1 MLTPYGLTAAGA
13 MLLLLL
19 LTGLSCRRKGI
30 PYRTFIT
37 FGALSLLLAFLL
49 SRLTFALSNIP
60 LYVNTLSNPLLM
72 LHFWDGGASLL
83 GALLGV
89 LLAGWLTGR
98 IRRESVGRLMDAIA
112 FGAPLAIAVERIG
125 EGCFDEIMGM
135 GKGIETEWL
144 AFLGNLTGGNHPVF
158 LYEAAAM
165 VVLFV
170 VVLLAKRKKHP
181 EGDTMAL
188 FLLLYGCVQV
198 VLESLR
204 NDSHML
210 LIHFVRVNQ
219 VGALV
224 LAVAVIIRWSVTAV
238 RGKTC
243 TGKKAGLL
251 WALIIISIGLGI
263 GMEFAVDRLGE
274 PLLSYGMMALAL
286 VLIAWC
292 GLASAGWQTRSER
305 KDSAMEKHKID
316 RINELARKK
325 KSDGLT
331 DEEAAEHAALRQEYI
346 AGFRENM
353 RQVLEN
359 TYVQRPDGTK
369 TKLQKKTPTK

>member
-19 LTGLSCRRKGI
+19 VTGCACRKKGI

-37 FGALSLLLAFLL
+37 FGALALPEAFLL

-72 LHFWDGGASLL
+72 LRFWDGGASLL

-98 IRRESVGRLMDAIA
+98 IRRESVGRLMDAVA
-112 FGAPLAIAVERIG
+112 FGAPLSIAVERIA
-125 EGCFDEIMGM
+125 EGCFDEVMGM

-144 AFLGNLTGGNHPVF
+144 SFLGRFTDGNHPVF
-158 LYEAAAM
+158 AYEALAM
-165 VVLFV
+165 VVLL
-170 VVLLAKRKKHP
+170 VVLLLSARKKHP
-181 EGDTMAL
+181 DGDTMAL

-210 LIHFVRVNQ
+210 VIHFVRVNQ

-224 LAVAVIIRWSVTAV
+224 LAVAVIIRWTAMAV
-238 RGKTC
+238 RQNTC
-243 TGKKAGLL
+243 TGRKAGLL
-251 WALIIISIGLGI
+251 WALIVVSIGLGI

-274 PLLSYGMMALAL
+274 PLLSYGLMALAL
-286 VLIAWC
+286 VVIAWC
-292 GLASAGWQTRSER
+292 GLR
-305 KDSAMEKHKID
+305 
-316 RINELARKK
+316 
-325 KSDGLT
+325 
-331 DEEAAEHAALRQEYI
+331 
-346 AGFRENM
+346 FRRMAN
-353 RQVLEN
+353 
-359 TYVQRPDGTK
+359 K
-369 TKLQKKTPTK
+369 A

>member
-37 FGALSLLLAFLL
+37 FGALSLPLAFLL

-72 LHFWDGGASLL
+72 LRFWDGGASLL

-89 LLAGWLTGR
+89 LLASWLTGR

-165 VVLFV
+165 VVLFA
-170 VVLLAKRKKHP
+170 VVLLAQRKNHP
-181 EGDTMAL
+181 DGDTMAL
-188 FLLLYGCVQV
+188 FLLLYGCV
-198 VLESLR
+198 R

-224 LAVAVIIRWSVTAV
+224 LAVAVIIRWTMTAV
-238 RGKTC
+238 HGKTC

-274 PLLSYGMMALAL
+274 PLLSYGMMALARG
-286 VLIAWC
+286 AGC
-292 GLASAGWQTRSER
+292 ASAGWQTRSER

-331 DEEAAEHAALRQEYI
+331 DEEAAEHTALRQEYI

>member
-37 FGALSLLLAFLL
+37 FGALSLPLAFLL

-89 LLAGWLTGR
+89 LLAGWLTGWLTGR

-158 LYEAAAM
+158 LYEAVAM
-165 VVLFV
+165 VVLFA
-170 VVLLAKRKKHP
+170 VVLLAQRKNHP
-181 EGDTMAL
+181 DGDTMAL

-224 LAVAVIIRWSVTAV
+224 LAVAVIIRWTVTAV

-274 PLLSYGMMALAL
+274 PLLSYGLMALAL

-292 GLASAGWQTRSER
+292 GLR
-305 KDSAMEKHKID
+305 
-316 RINELARKK
+316 
-325 KSDGLT
+325 
-331 DEEAAEHAALRQEYI
+331 
-346 AGFRENM
+346 FRRMANK
-353 RQVLEN
+353 V
-359 TYVQRPDGTK
+359 
-369 TKLQKKTPTK
+369 

>member
-37 FGALSLLLAFLL
+37 FGALSLPLAFLL

-72 LHFWDGGASLL
+72 LRFWDGGASLL

-112 FGAPLAIAVERIG
+112 FGAPLAIAVERIS

-165 VVLFV
+165 VVLFM
-170 VVLLAKRKKHP
+170 VVLLAQRKKHP
-181 EGDTMAL
+181 DGDTMAL

-224 LAVAVIIRWSVTAV
+224 LAVAVIIRWTVTAV
-238 RGKTC
+238 CGKTC

-263 GMEFAVDRLGE
+263 CMEL
-274 PLLSYGMMALAL
+274 P
-286 VLIAWC
+286 
-292 GLASAGWQTRSER
+292 
-305 KDSAMEKHKID
+305 
-316 RINELARKK
+316 
-325 KSDGLT
+325 
-331 DEEAAEHAALRQEYI
+331 
-346 AGFRENM
+346 
-353 RQVLEN
+353 
-359 TYVQRPDGTK
+359 
-369 TKLQKKTPTK
+369 

>member
-1 MLTPYGLTAAGA
+1 MLTPFGLTAAGA

-19 LTGLSCRRKGI
+19 LTGLSCRNKGI

-37 FGALSLLLAFLL
+37 FAALSLPQAFLL

-72 LHFWDGGASLL
+72 LRFWDGGASML
-83 GALLGV
+83 GTLLGV
-89 LLAGWLTGR
+89 LLAGWVTQK
-98 IRRESVGRLMDAIA
+98 IRHETRLMDAIA
-112 FGAPLAIAVERIG
+112 LGAPLAIAVERIG

-144 AFLGNLTGGNHPVF
+144 SFLGNLTDGNHPVF

-165 VVLFV
+165 AVLFV
-170 VVLLAKRKKHP
+170 VLLLVQRKKRP
-181 EGDTMAL
+181 DGDTMAL

-224 LAVAVIIRWSVTAV
+224 LAVAVIIHWTVMAV
-238 RGKTC
+238 RRKYC

-251 WALIIISIGLGI
+251 WALIVVSIGLGI

-274 PLLSYGMMALAL
+274 PLLSYGLMALAL
-286 VLIAWC
+286 VVIAWC
-292 GLASAGWQTRSER
+292 GLRFRRMANQAQSR
-305 KDSAMEKHKID
+305 KE
-316 RINELARKK
+316 
-325 KSDGLT
+325 
-331 DEEAAEHAALRQEYI
+331 
-346 AGFRENM
+346 GFCNGKA
-353 RQVLEN
+353 QN
-359 TYVQRPDGTK
+359 
-369 TKLQKKTPTK
+369 

>member
-37 FGALSLLLAFLL
+37 FGALSLPLAFLL

-72 LHFWDGGASLL
+72 DTLCAELR
-83 GALLGV
+83 
-89 LLAGWLTGR
+89 LLACWLTGR

-170 VVLLAKRKKHP
+170 VVLLAQRKKHP
-181 EGDTMAL
+181 DGDTMAL

-224 LAVAVIIRWSVTAV
+224 LAVAVIIRWTVTAV
-238 RGKTC
+238 HGKTC

-292 GLASAGWQTRSER
+292 GLR
-305 KDSAMEKHKID
+305 
-316 RINELARKK
+316 
-325 KSDGLT
+325 
-331 DEEAAEHAALRQEYI
+331 
-346 AGFRENM
+346 FRRMANK
-353 RQVLEN
+353 V
-359 TYVQRPDGTK
+359 
-369 TKLQKKTPTK
+369 

>member
-1 MLTPYGLTAAGA
+1 
-13 MLLLLL
+13 
-19 LTGLSCRRKGI
+19 
-30 PYRTFIT
+30 
-37 FGALSLLLAFLL
+37 
-49 SRLTFALSNIP
+49 
-60 LYVNTLSNPLLM
+60 
-72 LHFWDGGASLL
+72 
-83 GALLGV
+83 
-89 LLAGWLTGR
+89 
-98 IRRESVGRLMDAIA
+98 MDAIA

-170 VVLLAKRKKHP
+170 VVLLAQRKKHP
-181 EGDTMAL
+181 DGDTMAL

-238 RGKTC
+238 HGKTC
-243 TGKKAGLL
+243 TGMKAGWL
-251 WALIIISIGLGI
+251 WTLIVIGI
-263 GMEFAVDRLGE
+263 GQGICMEFAVDRLGE

-286 VLIAWC
+286 ALIAWC
-292 GLASAGWQTRSER
+292 GLR
-305 KDSAMEKHKID
+305 
-316 RINELARKK
+316 
-325 KSDGLT
+325 
-331 DEEAAEHAALRQEYI
+331 
-346 AGFRENM
+346 FRRMANK
-353 RQVLEN
+353 V
-359 TYVQRPDGTK
+359 
-369 TKLQKKTPTK
+369 

>member
-1 MLTPYGLTAAGA
+1 M
-13 MLLLLL
+13 
-19 LTGLSCRRKGI
+19 RKLGI
-30 PYRTFIT
+30 QQIEDI
-37 FGALSLLLAFLL
+37 AL
-49 SRLTFALSNIP
+49 
-60 LYVNTLSNPLLM
+60 
-72 LHFWDGGASLL
+72 GASLL

-158 LYEAAAM
+158 LYEAVAM
-165 VVLFV
+165 VVLFM
-170 VVLLAKRKKHP
+170 VVLLAQRKKHP

-198 VLESLR
+198 VLES
-204 NDSHML
+204 
-210 LIHFVRVNQ
+210 VRVNQ

-224 LAVAVIIRWSVTAV
+224 LAVAVIIRWAVTAV

-292 GLASAGWQTRSER
+292 GLR
-305 KDSAMEKHKID
+305 
-316 RINELARKK
+316 
-325 KSDGLT
+325 
-331 DEEAAEHAALRQEYI
+331 
-346 AGFRENM
+346 FRRMANK
-353 RQVLEN
+353 V
-359 TYVQRPDGTK
+359 
-369 TKLQKKTPTK
+369 